1 LNSFKFF
8 LPTKICFGK
17 GEQANTGE
25 YLRQFGAKNILFLY
39 GGGSIKKSGLY
50 EELIKSLN
58 ASGITFTELGGVK
71 PNPRLSK
78 VREGIELCRKNNI
91 DFILAVGGGSVIDSA
106 KAIALGAFYDG
117 DVWDYFTNPQTP
129 VSKVLPIGVVLTI
142 PAAGSESSF
151 NLVISKEEG
160 KLKRSYANDILRP
173 KFAILNPELCYT
185 LPDNQI
191 SNGVADILAHM
202 LERYFTTEKNNSL
215 TDMLLES
222 GMKNI
227 IKYGRLVHKDRY
239 NYDCWAEIMW
249 TGCVAHNNMLSCGRT
264 GDWASHGIEHEISAL
279 YDVAHGAGLATV
291 FPAWMKYVY
300 KNDIMR
306 FAQFANR
313 VFDIESDINNL
324 ENTVSNG
331 INALKSF
338 FESINLP
345 TDAKSLGM
353 NADDFEL
360 MAKKLMERDSNNYVG
375 NFVKLRYQD
384 VVNILKL
391 TL

>member
-1 LNSFKFF
+1 
-8 LPTKICFGK
+8 
-17 GEQANTGE
+17 
-25 YLRQFGAKNILFLY
+25 
-39 GGGSIKKSGLY
+39 
-50 EELIKSLN
+50 
-58 ASGITFTELGGVK
+58 
-71 PNPRLSK
+71 
-78 VREGIELCRKNNI
+78 
-91 DFILAVGGGSVIDSA
+91 
-106 KAIALGAFYDG
+106 
-117 DVWDYFTNPQTP
+117 
-129 VSKVLPIGVVLTI
+129 
-142 PAAGSESSF
+142 
-151 NLVISKEEG
+151 
-160 KLKRSYANDILRP
+160 
-173 KFAILNPELCYT
+173 
-185 LPDNQI
+185 
-191 SNGVADILAHM
+191 M

-306 FAQFANR
+306 FAQFEKR

-338 FESINLP
+338 FESINL
-345 TDAKSLGM
+345 AHRRKSLGM

-360 MAKKLMERDSNNYVG
+360 MAKKLMERDSNNYV
-375 NFVKLRYQD
+375 V
-384 VVNILKL
+384 IL
-391 TL
+391 

>member
-1 LNSFKFF
+1 
-8 LPTKICFGK
+8 
-17 GEQANTGE
+17 
-25 YLRQFGAKNILFLY
+25 
-39 GGGSIKKSGLY
+39 
-50 EELIKSLN
+50 
-58 ASGITFTELGGVK
+58 
-71 PNPRLSK
+71 
-78 VREGIELCRKNNI
+78 
-91 DFILAVGGGSVIDSA
+91 
-106 KAIALGAFYDG
+106 
-117 DVWDYFTNPQTP
+117 
-129 VSKVLPIGVVLTI
+129 
-142 PAAGSESSF
+142 
-151 NLVISKEEG
+151 
-160 KLKRSYANDILRP
+160 
-173 KFAILNPELCYT
+173 
-185 LPDNQI
+185 
-191 SNGVADILAHM
+191 
-202 LERYFTTEKNNSL
+202 
-215 TDMLLES
+215 
-222 GMKNI
+222 
-227 IKYGRLVHKDRY
+227 
-239 NYDCWAEIMW
+239 
-249 TGCVAHNNMLSCGRT
+249 
-264 GDWASHGIEHEISAL
+264 
-279 YDVAHGAGLATV
+279 
-291 FPAWMKYVY
+291 MKYVY